1 MTLVDMENKVAVVT
15 GGSSGIGFA
24 TAKALLSVGGK
35 VVICGRSS
43 ERLAHAS
50 EQLCEMWDEKSVL
63 AHRCDV
69 LDERA
74 VEELRD
80 SVSERFGRCDALICN
95 AGQAR
100 AGNFYT
106 TSDVDWRD
114 EFELKFFS
122 ILRPVRA
129 FESLLEESGAGS
141 IVCTSALIA
150 RQPEPFL
157 IATAATR
164 AGQLNLLKSMSREF
178 APRNIRVNAVLI
190 GLVDSG
196 QWSRRYDS
204 GVGPD
209 GLEIPPGM
217 KKMDWF
223 YELAKSRNIPMER
236 LGSPQEAAN
245 AILFL
250 ASSMSSYITGETL
263 EVTGGQ
269 ARYV

>member
-1 MTLVDMENKVAVVT
+1 MTVVDMENKVTVVT

-24 TAKALLSVGGK
+24 VANAVLSAGGK
-35 VVICGRSS
+35 VAICGRSLD
-43 ERLAHAS
+43 RLDQAF
-50 EQLCEMWDEKSVL
+50 EQLCGRWDAKRIL
-63 AHRCDV
+63 THPCDV
-69 LDERA
+69 LEEQA

-80 SVSERFGRCDALICN
+80 RVLDRFGRCDSLVCN

-100 AGNFYT
+100 ASNFYDT
-106 TSDVDWRD
+106 TDGDWRD

-129 FESLLEESGAGS
+129 FESLLEASGAGS
-141 IVCTSALIA
+141 IVCTSAMIA

-209 GLEIPPGM
+209 GIKIPEGM
-217 KKMDWF
+217 EKKDWF
-223 YELAKSRNIPMER
+223 FELAKSRNIPMER
-236 LGSPQEAAN
+236 LGSPEEAAN